1 MKSERMARATT
12 AALLGFGLFI
22 ATTAHADAPQTSVL
36 ATIEPGQWQLT
47 DTDSDAGRS
56 LCVRDPRVLL
66 QLGHPGT
73 TQCSRFVVSQSPR
86 ELTVHYTCPGAG
98 HGRTTVGL
106 VTPRSIKLE
115 TQGIAGGLPFQQ
127 NYAARR
133 TGDCVQ

>member
-1 MKSERMARATT
+1 MTSGRMARAGAAVVLGLGLLVGTT
-12 AALLGFGLFI
+12 AR
-22 ATTAHADAPQTSVL
+22 ADAPQTAVL

-47 DTDSDAGRS
+47 DTDTDVSRS
-56 LCVRDPRVLL
+56 VCVRDPRVLL

-86 ELTVHYTCPGAG
+86 ALTVHYTCPGAG
-98 HGRTTVGL
+98 HGRTTIGI

-127 NYAARR
+127 NYAGRR
-133 TGDCVQ
+133 VGACG

>member
-1 MKSERMARATT
+1 MTSGRMTRAGAAVVLGLGLLVGTT
-12 AALLGFGLFI
+12 AR
-22 ATTAHADAPQTSVL
+22 ADAPQTSVL

-47 DTDSDAGRS
+47 DTDSDASRR

-98 HGRTTVGL
+98 HGRTTIGI

-127 NYAARR
+127 NYAGRR
-133 TGDCVQ
+133 VGACG